1 MAMEVD
7 EQFQLSG
14 KISQIEDQSLSIKT
28 RIAAHS
34 HVKGLGLD
42 VQTGAAKNQAYGF
55 IGQNDAREAA
65 GVIVELIRQKKM
77 AGRAVLLS
85 GEPGTGKTAIAMA
98 IAQELGDKIPFVP
111 MVASEVFSAEVKK
124 TEVLMENFRRAISVR
139 MVEKKEVY
147 EGEVVEIKPF
157 EAEGADFG
165 YGKTIAR
172 VELTLKTSKGSK
184 TLKLDPSIYDDLLKQ
199 KVEVGDV
206 IYMDARS
213 ASVKRVGRS
222 DVFATEFDVDADV
235 FVPMPKGDVHKVR
248 DVVQYC
254 SLHDFDAANANPHP
268 TQNDALAFFNQLV
281 KNKKTEITEMLR
293 EQVNKVINKYI
304 EEIVKVRADAE
315 GVNLS
320 PAALNELSVIGKNS
334 SLRYVMQ
341 LLTPAKVLC
350 HINGRDTIET
360 SEMSSPI
367 DWDTVPEDDLEE
379 TFFERVEALKEM
391 FPMAIRQQV
400 SSTVDWTTWITKKTV
415 STIRFLVFNVR
426 LVLVHEISVVDRML
440 PIGRRLA
447 QILVRFHVDK
457 CVYCTPSTSRAVAV
471 KKPEEKP
478 LVEQKKS
485 TTKEMV
491 EQAKQLD
498 AITNLLAENL
508 SKLDDEDE
516 LRRLFGSG
524 LVKDRRHQDE
534 NDTNARPTNRFR
546 SIIYDEGEL
555 DNSDFSKPPSPKN
568 PHPFNPST
576 LPPIHARSL
585 ASYVNHLPALQ
596 LLVDIG
602 VNLYEERLQY
612 LKDHKFTRQEIAKI
626 VVANRYWLNTDI
638 SIVDS
643 RLGWLQRQFQ
653 LDGNNLRSLIVKEPR
668 ITYFGVGP
676 LQRLVL
682 FFNGDLQFQPGD
694 VKKIMCND
702 PRVFMC
708 DLEQIRLSY
717 NYMNRVMRIENDQ
730 IAEYPLALRC
740 PVSGLRRRNEF
751 LHRLKLDQYNSE
763 LPNYISLQRLL
774 HPSDKYFSETVCRK
788 FLSDYNRFL
797 KTL

>member
-7 EQFQLSG
+7 EQFQLAG
-14 KISQIEDQSLSIKT
+14 KIGQVEDQNLTIKT

-42 VQTGAAKNQAYGF
+42 TETGAAKNQAYGF

-157 EAEGADFG
+157 ESEGADFG

-304 EEIVKVRADAE
+304 EEGTAELLPGVLFIDEVHMLDSECFTFLHRALESRVSPIVIFATNRGLGSDAEKDQGAIPNDLLDRLVIVSTKPYVQEEIKSIVKVRADAE
-315 GVNLS
+315 GVSLS
-320 PAALNELSVIGKNS
+320 AAALNELA
-334 SLRYVMQ
+334 

-360 SEMSSPI
+360 REMTSPI
-367 DWDTVPEDDLEE
+367 DWDTVADDELEE

-391 FPMAIRQQV
+391 FPVAVRQQF
-400 SSTVDWTTWITKKTV
+400 SFTKSALWIGST
-415 STIRFLVFNVR
+415 SACLM
-426 LVLVHEISVVDRML
+426 VLPVIIERE
-440 PIGRRLA
+440 LA
-447 QILVRFHVDK
+447 EMAKSQIL
-457 CVYCTPSTSRAVAV
+457 
-471 KKPEEKP
+471 
-478 LVEQKKS
+478 QQQQ
-485 TTKEMV
+485 M
-491 EQAKQLD
+491 
-498 AITNLLAENL
+498 LL
-508 SKLDDEDE
+508 
-516 LRRLFGSG
+516 G
-524 LVKDRRHQDE
+524 
-534 NDTNARPTNRFR
+534 
-546 SIIYDEGEL
+546 
-555 DNSDFSKPPSPKN
+555 PSP
-568 PHPFNPST
+568 T
-576 LPPIHARSL
+576 
-585 ASYVNHLPALQ
+585 
-596 LLVDIG
+596 
-602 VNLYEERLQY
+602 
-612 LKDHKFTRQEIAKI
+612 
-626 VVANRYWLNTDI
+626 
-638 SIVDS
+638 
-643 RLGWLQRQFQ
+643 
-653 LDGNNLRSLIVKEPR
+653 VK
-668 ITYFGVGP
+668 
-676 LQRLVL
+676 
-682 FFNGDLQFQPGD
+682 
-694 VKKIMCND
+694 
-702 PRVFMC
+702 
-708 DLEQIRLSY
+708 
-717 NYMNRVMRIENDQ
+717 
-730 IAEYPLALRC
+730 
-740 PVSGLRRRNEF
+740 
-751 LHRLKLDQYNSE
+751 
-763 LPNYISLQRLL
+763 
-774 HPSDKYFSETVCRK
+774 
-788 FLSDYNRFL
+788 
-797 KTL
+797 

>member
-1 MAMEVD
+1 
-7 EQFQLSG
+7 
-14 KISQIEDQSLSIKT
+14 
-28 RIAAHS
+28 
-34 HVKGLGLD
+34 
-42 VQTGAAKNQAYGF
+42 
-55 IGQNDAREAA
+55 
-65 GVIVELIRQKKM
+65 
-77 AGRAVLLS
+77 
-85 GEPGTGKTAIAMA
+85 
-98 IAQELGDKIPFVP
+98 
-111 MVASEVFSAEVKK
+111 
-124 TEVLMENFRRAISVR
+124 
-139 MVEKKEVY
+139 
-147 EGEVVEIKPF
+147 
-157 EAEGADFG
+157 
-165 YGKTIAR
+165 
-172 VELTLKTSKGSK
+172 
-184 TLKLDPSIYDDLLKQ
+184 
-199 KVEVGDV
+199 
-206 IYMDARS
+206 
-213 ASVKRVGRS
+213 
-222 DVFATEFDVDADV
+222 
-235 FVPMPKGDVHKVR
+235 
-248 DVVQYC
+248 
-254 SLHDFDAANANPHP
+254 
-268 TQNDALAFFNQLV
+268 
-281 KNKKTEITEMLR
+281 
-293 EQVNKVINKYI
+293 
-304 EEIVKVRADAE
+304 
-315 GVNLS
+315 
-320 PAALNELSVIGKNS
+320 
-334 SLRYVMQ
+334 
-341 LLTPAKVLC
+341 
-350 HINGRDTIET
+350 
-360 SEMSSPI
+360 
-367 DWDTVPEDDLEE
+367 
-379 TFFERVEALKEM
+379 
-391 FPMAIRQQV
+391 
-400 SSTVDWTTWITKKTV
+400 
-415 STIRFLVFNVR
+415 
-426 LVLVHEISVVDRML
+426 ML

-524 LVKDRRHQDE
+524 LVKDRRHQKKLEEMEDE

-602 VNLYEERLQY
+602 VDLEPRLGQELLKLDEERDIKPKLSFLLKEIGVKTTDIGSYLTRNPYFLIQKNEDLKERLQY